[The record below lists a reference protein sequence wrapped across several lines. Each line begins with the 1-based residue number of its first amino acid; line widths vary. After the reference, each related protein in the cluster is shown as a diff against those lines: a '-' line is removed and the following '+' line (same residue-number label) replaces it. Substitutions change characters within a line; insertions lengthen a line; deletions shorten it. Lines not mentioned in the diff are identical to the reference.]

1 MPPIA
6 FRPEL
11 VHPSVFIAAG
21 AIVIGDVTI
30 GEDSSVWYNAV
41 LRGDTDP
48 IRIGRR
54 TNIQDGCI
62 LHADPGFPCTIG
74 NDVTVGHAA
83 IVHGATVE
91 NEVLIGMRSV
101 VMNGARIGSGSIV
114 GTGSV
119 VTEGMQI
126 PPGSLA
132 LGMPAKVIRA
142 VTPEEL
148 EHLRGAAQRYVQRA
162 KLMANGWIE

>member
-11 VHPSVFIAAG
+11 VHSSVFIATG
-21 AIVIGDVTI
+21 AIVIGNVII

-48 IRIGRR
+48 IRIGSR
-54 TNIQDGCI
+54 TNIQDGCV

-74 NDVTVGHAA
+74 DDVTVGHAA

-101 VMNGARIGSGSIV
+101 VMNGARIGTGSIV

-119 VTEGMQI
+119 VTEGTQI

-132 LGMPAKVIRA
+132 LGTPAKVIRA

-148 EHLRGAAQRYVQRA
+148 QHLRGAAQRYTERA
-162 KLMANGWIE
+162 KQHRGK

>member
-1 MPPIA
+1 MAEPIA

-11 VHPSVFIAAG
+11 VHPSVFIAAS
-21 AIVIGDVTI
+21 AVVIGNVII
-30 GEDSSVWYNAV
+30 GEDSSVWFNAV

-74 NDVTVGHAA
+74 DDVTVGHGA
-83 IVHGATVE
+83 IVHGATVG

-101 VMNGARIGSGSIV
+101 VMNGVRIGSGSII
-114 GTGSV
+114 GTGAV
-119 VTEGMQI
+119 VTEGTDI
-126 PPGSLA
+126 PPASLV
-132 LGMPAKVIRA
+132 LGLPGKIVRS
-142 VTPEEL
+142 VTQEEL
-148 EHLRGAAQRYVQRA
+148 EHIRSAAKRYEERA
-162 KLMANGWIE
+162 KQYKTQ

>member
-1 MPPIA
+1 MSGIV

-11 VHPSVFIAAG
+11 VHASVFIATG
-21 AIVIGDVTI
+21 AIIVGDVTI
-30 GEDSSVWYNAV
+30 GEDSSVWFNAV

-74 NDVTVGHAA
+74 DGVTVGHAA

-91 NEVLIGMRSV
+91 NDVVVGMRSV
-101 VMNGARIGSGSIV
+101 VMNGATIGTGSII
-114 GTGSV
+114 GAGSV
-119 VTEGMQI
+119 VTEGTKI
-126 PPGSLA
+126 PPGSLV
-132 LGMPAKVIRA
+132 LGLPARVVRP

-148 EHLRGAAQRYVQRA
+148 ANLRAAAGRYVERA
-162 KLMANGWIE
+162 RKCFTS